1 MQSGSKRRIFYGWL
15 VFAACFLM
23 VFTALGF
30 CSSPKSLYLAA
41 ITENLGIA
49 RSLFSINDS
58 VRYVTTAIANVF
70 FGFLVAK
77 FGCRRLISF
86 GFLALIASALVYAV
100 SSSILMFCVG
110 GFLLGLGLSWTTTTM
125 VGLLVERWFASNKG
139 SIMGI
144 ILAANG
150 LGGAVSIQVVNG
162 LIYSDGGWR
171 LSYFVTAVILAAVG
185 VLVVLIV
192 RNRPEEMGLKPMDAK
207 ANTKQKAAAAKTGS
221 NWMGLTMKE
230 AVRKPYFYLAL
241 FCVFLT
247 GLILQST
254 CGVSSAHMKDCGIDP
269 TAIAAIL
276 SMQSLILMASKIGTG
291 FSFDKFGLRVTMT
304 ICYICSLIAITCLAL
319 ASNTMMAAIYSL
331 VIPFALPLETI
342 MLPLIAKDLFGYH
355 SYSQFMGLFV
365 SVNTLGYATGAP
377 IMNLIYDMT
386 GSYRSAM
393 LIMVGIMA
401 VIGITMQ
408 FIIGAAHRERNRVK
422 A

>member
-1 MQSGSKRRIFYGWL
+1 MQSGSKRRIFYGWF
-15 VFAACFLM
+15 VFAVCFLM

-41 ITENLGIA
+41 ITEDLGIA

-58 VRYVTTAIANVF
+58 VRYITTAIANVF

-77 FGCRRLISF
+77 FGCRRLISL
-86 GFLALIASALVYAV
+86 GFLALIASALVYSM
-100 SSSILMFCVG
+100 SSSILMFCIG

-150 LGGAVSIQVVNG
+150 LGGALSIQVVNA
-162 LIYSDGGWR
+162 LIYSEGGWR
-171 LSYFVTAVILAAVG
+171 LSYRAVAVILAVVG
-185 VLVVLIV
+185 VLVVLVI
-192 RNRPEEMGLKPMDAK
+192 RNRPEEMGLKPMEAK
-207 ANTKQKAAAAKTGS
+207 ANAKKKAAAKTPG
-221 NWMGLTMKE
+221 NDWIGITMKE
-230 AVRKPYFYLAL
+230 AARKPYFYLAL

-377 IMNLIYDMT
+377 IMNLIYDIT
-386 GSYRSAM
+386 GTYRSAM

-408 FIIGAAHRERNRVK
+408 FVIGAAHRERNRVK